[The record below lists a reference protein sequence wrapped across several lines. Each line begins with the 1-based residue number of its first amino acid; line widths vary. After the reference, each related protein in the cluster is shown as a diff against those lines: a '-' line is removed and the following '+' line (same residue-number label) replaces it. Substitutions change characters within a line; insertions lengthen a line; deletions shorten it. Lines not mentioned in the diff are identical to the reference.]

1 MSTSH
6 PPNAAVARV
15 LELQAQDPELYGTQM
30 KLAEATGLDQK
41 SWSNYM
47 SGKTTPSRLAREEI
61 RRKLKIA
68 VNLWDVPCDVHR
80 NDPKDNDRTTQVPYD
95 GNTTAKVETPTAIA
109 LDVAPS
115 PTLPAVAS

>member
-41 SWSNYM
+41 SWSNYLR
-47 SGKTTPSRLAREEI
+47 GETTPSRLAREEI

-68 VNLWDVPCDVHR
+68 VNLWDVPCSGHR
-80 NDPKDNDRTTQVPYD
+80 NDPKDNDRVAQVPYD
-95 GNTTAKVETPTAIA
+95 GNTTANVETPTADT
-109 LDVAPS
+109 LDVAPAPS
-115 PTLPAVAS
+115 LPAVAS